1 MRVAELHHNIAEL
14 KYKNGL
20 SSPKFLT
27 VHKIECEDELED
39 CVHKRKKIPDRKVRN
54 KILSRLIT

>member
-39 CVHKRKKIPDRKVRN
+39 CVHKRKKIQIER
-54 KILSRLIT
+54 